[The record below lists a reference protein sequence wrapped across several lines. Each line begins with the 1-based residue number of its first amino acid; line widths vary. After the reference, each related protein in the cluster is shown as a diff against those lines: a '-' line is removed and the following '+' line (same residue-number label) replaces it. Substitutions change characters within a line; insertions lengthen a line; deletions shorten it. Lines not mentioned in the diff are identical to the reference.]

1 MLSLLLSIFHDEFQS
16 FTPRL
21 ISATEGSDG
30 DAFTAL
36 MSAVATKKPVIVFSL
51 ILKDGKLLPE
61 IKLNSDKVEV
71 KSEDETSADALSA
84 EYSFTNVAESNMNIL
99 SSRGSSSNSSS
110 SFSSSKRDLN
120 ATSCSTESQLEW
132 WTRECR
138 LPSFSFCT
146 QLEHMDSKPEDVEL
160 RIRTNIMPKVNRPED
175 QCEGFPIHHS
185 LLKSMLQKAVRRRLT
200 ESTIRLSLALAHIS
214 TIELLRYS
222 TALRVSDMTSISE
235 SYDNLRRTVKC
246 NSPR

>member
-1 MLSLLLSIFHDEFQS
+1 M
-16 FTPRL
+16 T
-21 ISATEGSDG
+21 
-30 DAFTAL
+30 
-36 MSAVATKKPVIVFSL
+36 AVATKRPVIVFSL

-61 IKLNSDKVEV
+61 IKLNSDKADL
-71 KSEDETSADALSA
+71 KSEDQVSAGAVLTDHNST
-84 EYSFTNVAESNMNIL
+84 EVAESNMNIL
-99 SSRGSSSNSSS
+99 SSSGSSSSNG
-110 SFSSSKRDLN
+110 DLI
-120 ATSCSTESQLEW
+120 AVSCSTESQLEY

-146 QLEHMDSKPEDVEL
+146 QVEHMDSKHEDVEL

-214 TIELLRYS
+214 TIELLRYCS
-222 TALRVSDMTSISE
+222 ASI
-235 SYDNLRRTVKC
+235 
-246 NSPR
+246 

>member
-1 MLSLLLSIFHDEFQS
+1 M
-16 FTPRL
+16 T
-21 ISATEGSDG
+21 
-30 DAFTAL
+30 
-36 MSAVATKKPVIVFSL
+36 AVATKRPVIVFSL

-61 IKLNSDKVEV
+61 IKLNSDKTEL
-71 KSEDETSADALSA
+71 KSEDQASAGAMA
-84 EYSFTNVAESNMNIL
+84 TEYNTPKVAESNMNNI
-99 SSRGSSSNSSS
+99 SSS
-110 SFSSSKRDLN
+110 SSTNTDLN
-120 ATSCSTESQLEW
+120 ATSCPTESQLEW

-146 QLEHMDSKPEDVEL
+146 LLEHMDSKHEDVEL

-214 TIELLRYS
+214 TIELLRYCFS
-222 TALRVSDMTSISE
+222 SI
-235 SYDNLRRTVKC
+235 
-246 NSPR
+246 

>member
-1 MLSLLLSIFHDEFQS
+1 LSIFHDEFQS

-30 DAFTAL
+30 DAFIAL
-36 MSAVATKKPVIVFSL
+36 MTAVATKKPVIVFSL

-61 IKLNSDKVEV
+61 IKLNSDKTEV
-71 KSEDETSADALSA
+71 KSEDETSAGALSA
-84 EYSFTNVAESNMNIL
+84 EYNFTRVVESNMNIL
-99 SSRGSSSNSSS
+99 SSRGSSSSSS
-110 SFSSSKRDLN
+110 SNRDLN

-132 WTRECR
+132 WSRECR

-214 TIELLRYS
+214 TIELLRYN
-222 TALRVSDMTSISE
+222 TALRVSDVTSISE
-235 SYDNLRRTVKC
+235 SYNNL
-246 NSPR
+246 

>member
-1 MLSLLLSIFHDEFQS
+1 LADDVVIVVHIQFQS

-21 ISATEGSDG
+21 ISATDGSDG

-36 MSAVATKKPVIVFSL
+36 MTAVATKKPVIVFSL
-51 ILKDGKLLPE
+51 ILNDGKLLPE
-61 IKLNSDKVEV
+61 IKLNSDKTEP
-71 KSEDETSADALSA
+71 KSEDQTAAGAMSA
-84 EYSFTNVAESNMNIL
+84 EYNSINVVESNMNIL
-99 SSRGSSSNSSS
+99 SSRDSSS
-110 SFSSSKRDLN
+110 SGCSSTYRDLN
-120 ATSCSTESQLEW
+120 VTSCSTESQPEW
-132 WTRECR
+132 WTREYR

-146 QLEHMDSKPEDVEL
+146 QLEHMDSKHEDVEL

-214 TIELLRYS
+214 TIELLRCS

-235 SYDNLRRTVKC
+235 SSDDL
-246 NSPR
+246 